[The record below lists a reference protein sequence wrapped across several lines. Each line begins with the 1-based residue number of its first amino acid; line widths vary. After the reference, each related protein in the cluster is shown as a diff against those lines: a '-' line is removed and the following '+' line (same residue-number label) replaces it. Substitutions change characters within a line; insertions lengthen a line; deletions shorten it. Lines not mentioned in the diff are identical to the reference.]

1 LTGFLDW
8 GTLSFRSYW
17 MSEMLA
23 RTRSLSPSGG
33 IVALVAAVLLIV
45 LDIQVASA
53 ADQRVAATRFSGHNR
68 HYYRREPV
76 TTAPVVGVVTGGGL
90 TTALA
95 SRSGYYDP
103 YVGYYGGPTYYGGP
117 YYYRPYFDGAG
128 PIYFG
133 THPIVEW

>member
-1 LTGFLDW
+1 
-8 GTLSFRSYW
+8 
-17 MSEMLA
+17 MLA
-23 RTRSLSPSGG
+23 RTKSLSLSGG
-33 IVALVAAVLLIV
+33 IVALAATLVLALT
-45 LDIQVASA
+45 DIQVASA

-76 TTAPVVGVVTGGGL
+76 MTAPVVGVVTGGGL
-90 TTALA
+90 TTALV
-95 SRSGYYDP
+95 SRSGYYDSA
-103 YVGYYGGPTYYGGP
+103 YGYYGGPHYYGGP

>member
-1 LTGFLDW
+1 
-8 GTLSFRSYW
+8 
-17 MSEMLA
+17 MSKMLA
-23 RTRSLSPSGG
+23 RTKSLSGG
-33 IVALVAAVLLIV
+33 IVALVATVVLTLV
-45 LDIQVASA
+45 DIQVASA
-53 ADQRVAATRFSGHNR
+53 ADQRVAATRFSSHNR
-68 HYYRREPV
+68 HYYRAAPV
-76 TTAPVVGVVTGGGL
+76 MTAPVVGVVTGGGL

-128 PIYFG
+128 PIYFA

>member
-1 LTGFLDW
+1 
-8 GTLSFRSYW
+8 
-17 MSEMLA
+17 MLA
-23 RTRSLSPSGG
+23 RTKSLRLSGG
-33 IVALVAAVLLIV
+33 IVALVATVV
-45 LDIQVASA
+45 FVSMDIQVASA
-53 ADQRVAATRFSGHNR
+53 ADQRVASTRFSHNQH
-68 HYYRREPV
+68 HYRQTPV
-76 TTAPVVGVVTGGGL
+76 MTAPVVGVVTGEGL

-103 YVGYYGGPTYYGGP
+103 AFGYYGGPHYYGGP

>member
-1 LTGFLDW
+1 
-8 GTLSFRSYW
+8 
-17 MSEMLA
+17 MSEMLV
-23 RTRSLSPSGG
+23 RTKSLAFSGG
-33 IVALVAAVLLIV
+33 IVALVATGMLTLM
-45 LDIQVASA
+45 DIQVASA
-53 ADQRVAATRFSGHNR
+53 ADQRVAPTQSSGRSR
-68 HYYRREPV
+68 HYWRRAPV
-76 TTAPVVGVVTGGGL
+76 MTAPVVGVVTGGGL

-103 YVGYYGGPTYYGGP
+103 AFGYYGGPIYYGGP